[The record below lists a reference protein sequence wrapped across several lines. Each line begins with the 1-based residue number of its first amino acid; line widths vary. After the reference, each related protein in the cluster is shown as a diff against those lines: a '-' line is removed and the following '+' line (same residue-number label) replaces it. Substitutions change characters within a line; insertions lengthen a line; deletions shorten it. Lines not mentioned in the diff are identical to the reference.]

1 MRRIPV
7 SDIEQRVKQAVAEQL
22 GMKVEEIKTKHLSWM
37 IWVLT
42 LLI

>member
-22 GMKVEEIKTKHLSWM
+22 GLKAEEIKNDNVAIEK
-37 IWVLT
+37 
-42 LLI
+42 